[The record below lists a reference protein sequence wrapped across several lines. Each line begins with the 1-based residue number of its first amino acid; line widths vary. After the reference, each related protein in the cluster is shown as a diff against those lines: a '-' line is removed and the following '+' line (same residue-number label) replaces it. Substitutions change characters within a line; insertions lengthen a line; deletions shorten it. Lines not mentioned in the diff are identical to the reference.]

1 MSPRRRKENFE
12 TALLAISM
20 AALVVLI
27 GGLVWSSF
35 NSGTGPPELRVAV
48 MPTGK
53 GTEVAI
59 VVSNVGGSTAERV
72 IVEAEAGE
80 ESHEIEFPFVNNQ
93 EEERAT
99 ADLGQP
105 ASQVQAS
112 VKSYAER

>member
-1 MSPRRRKENFE
+1 MSPRRRKERFE
-12 TALLAISM
+12 VALLTISM
-20 AALVVLI
+20 AALAVLI
-27 GGLVWSSF
+27 GGLVWSSI

-48 MPTGK
+48 IPTER
-53 GTEVAI
+53 GTEVEI
-59 VVSNVGGSTAERV
+59 VVTNIGGSTAERV
-72 IVEAEAGE
+72 VVEAEAGE

-105 ASQVQAS
+105 ASKVQAS